1 MKGWN
6 LPILLE
12 YLIFVCAFLELFCLK
27 VNTGRIHP
35 LKIPLV
41 HNIGQVLFGMPK
53 QLQQVSDIRAMAG
66 DPLGSVSCRVGLN
79 ALGLFQDIPCML
91 YWNEIWEA
99 RRLGQ
104 GSVCYV
110 SPVVPEQF
118 L

>member
-1 MKGWN
+1 MTPRGSGEC
-6 LPILLE
+6 P
-12 YLIFVCAFLELFCLK
+12 V
-27 VNTGRIHP
+27 
-35 LKIPLV
+35 
-41 HNIGQVLFGMPK
+41 
-53 QLQQVSDIRAMAG
+53 VSDIRAMAG